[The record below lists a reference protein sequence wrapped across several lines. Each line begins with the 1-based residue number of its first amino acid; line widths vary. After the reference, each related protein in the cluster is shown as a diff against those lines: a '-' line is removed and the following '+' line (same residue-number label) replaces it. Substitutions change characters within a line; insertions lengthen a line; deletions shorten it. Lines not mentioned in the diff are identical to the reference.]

1 MSAVSPAALFGAMKL
16 RAVCFD
22 YGGTLDGHGTHW
34 LPHFFALYRAAGVAL
49 TFEQLRP
56 AFDYATQHGYAD
68 PDMPTRGLQ
77 SLVECHVRWQVEALG
92 ITAPSVGEQVARQF
106 LAESR
111 AALGES
117 RAVLT
122 RLRRRVAL
130 GVISNFYGNL
140 DRVLAE
146 AGISELL
153 TAIVDSTRVGVS
165 KPDPAIFAV
174 ALQQLGCTAPDA
186 LYVGD
191 SFDKDIVGARAAGW
205 RTAWLAPTDERPCP
219 APDLVDVRVRRLAD
233 VEAVVE

>member
-1 MSAVSPAALFGAMKL
+1 MNL

-22 YGGTLDGHGTHW
+22 YGGTLDGHGLHW
-34 LPHFFALYRAAGVAL
+34 LPHFFALYRAAGITL

-56 AFDYATQHGYAD
+56 AFDYATQRGYAD
-68 PDMPTRGLQ
+68 PEMPTRGLQ

-111 AALGES
+111 AALAES
-117 RAVLT
+117 RDVLI

-153 TAIVDSTRVGVS
+153 TAIVDSSRVGVS
-165 KPDPAIFAV
+165 KPDPAIFEL
-174 ALQQLGCTAPDA
+174 ALRQLGCAAAEA

-191 SFDKDIVGARAAGW
+191 SFDKDIVGARGAGW
-205 RTAWLAPTDERPCP
+205 HTAWLAPTDERPCP
-219 APDLVDVRVRRLAD
+219 APDLVDVRVRRLTD

>member
-1 MSAVSPAALFGAMKL
+1 MKV

-22 YGGTLDGHGTHW
+22 YGGTLDGHGLHW
-34 LPHFFALYRAAGVAL
+34 LPHFLALYRAAGVAV
-49 TFEQLRP
+49 TFERLRP
-56 AFDYATQHGYAD
+56 AFDYATQRGYAD

-77 SLVECHVRWQVEALG
+77 SLVECHVRWQVEVLG
-92 ITAPSVGEQVARQF
+92 ADAAAVREQVSGQF
-106 LAESR
+106 VAESR
-111 AALGES
+111 AALAES
-117 RAVLT
+117 RDVLT

-140 DRVLAE
+140 DRILAE
-146 AGISELL
+146 AGIAELL
-153 TAIVDSTRVGVS
+153 TATVDSSRVGVS
-165 KPDPAIFAV
+165 KPDPAIFAL
-174 ALQQLGCTAPDA
+174 ALRQLGCAAAEA

-219 APDLVDVRVRRLAD
+219 APDLVDVRVRSLAD